1 MKNKN
6 NKESNYN
13 IKMTAIICMTLITVV
28 GLIGLFWGADEFR
41 YMGIGI
47 LLFSVGMMLIISEQ

>member
-13 IKMTAIICMTLITVV
+13 IKMTAIICMTLITAVE
-28 GLIGLFWGADEFR
+28 LIGLFWGEDGFR
-41 YMGIGI
+41 YAGIGI
-47 LLFSVGMMLIISEQ
+47 LLFSVGMMILIAD